1 MEFELINPVR
11 EVQVIA
17 VGPRI
22 RDLPRLKRIYGT
34 GRWRK
39 LKGIGLVRIRETGET
54 FRAELHWYEASGI
67 GRRELKIK
75 RALP

>member
-1 MEFELINPVR
+1 MDFELVGSVR

-39 LKGIGLVRIRETGET
+39 LKGIGLVRIRETSET

-75 RALP
+75 RSLP

>member
-1 MEFELINPVR
+1 MDFELVGPFR

-17 VGPRI
+17 VGLRI

-54 FRAELHWYEASGI
+54 LRAELHWYEASGI

>member
-1 MEFELINPVR
+1 MEFELVGPVR

-17 VGPRI
+17 IGLRI
-22 RDLPRLKRIYGT
+22 RDLPRLQRIYGT

-39 LKGIGLVRIRETGET
+39 LKGIGLVRLRETGET

-75 RALP
+75 RSLP